1 MYKSDSQIP
10 EEEMPARAGLKVIR
24 KNHPD
29 FGLTEDEI
37 QDRNEFIRCYL
48 MSEFESLLM
57 IPKQEPENDYFF
69 NLLNDDE
76 YSAFNTVDF
85 QRRIE
90 PFNKYAYAMKKI
102 MEQAKDLAILH
113 SSCTHI
119 ENRQGV
125 YRKYES
131 FVDSKFRDRLL
142 SLVQQY
148 KRARYEERRYFLKYE
163 IGKLNQKILECKEI
177 WERYAPPEN
186 WDVES

>member
-1 MYKSDSQIP
+1 MYNSDSWIP

-57 IPKQEPENDYFF
+57 IPRQHYEDDHFF
-69 NLLNDDE
+69 NLLDDK

-90 PFNKYAYAMKKI
+90 PFNKYAYAVKKI
-102 MEQAKDLAILH
+102 MEHVKDLAIMH
-113 SSCTHI
+113 SSCTHLQ
-119 ENRQGV
+119 NRQNV
-125 YRKYES
+125 YRKYEA

-142 SLVQQY
+142 KLVHQY
-148 KRARYEERRYFLKYE
+148 KRARYDERRYFLKQE
-163 IGKLNQKILECKEI
+163 IAKLNRRILECKRI